1 MNRTGLLLLVALLVT
16 SGCSRP
22 APPPPAPLSAADEA
36 SWNRVVA
43 ALQQISEEY
52 RETLEIGDPP
62 AMKVRLGQLAGLLD
76 EASALLAR
84 IGTPTA
90 AEVDRQVKGIRAR
103 VLGID
108 YKLSGDTRAL

>member
-1 MNRTGLLLLVALLVT
+1 MNRTAPLLVAALFV
-16 SGCSRP
+16 SCGCSRKT
-22 APPPPAPLSAADEA
+22 PPAPGLSPQDEA

-62 AMKVRLGQLAGLLD
+62 SMKVRLGQLAGLLD
-76 EASALLAR
+76 EASGLLAR

-108 YKLSGDTRAL
+108 YKL